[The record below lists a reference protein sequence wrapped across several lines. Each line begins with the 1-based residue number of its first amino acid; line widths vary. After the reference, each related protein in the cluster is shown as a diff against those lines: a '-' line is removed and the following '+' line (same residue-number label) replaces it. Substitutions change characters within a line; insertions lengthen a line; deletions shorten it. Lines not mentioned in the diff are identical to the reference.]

1 MKYFFMFLFFFL
13 LQNCSKPKSVFIC
26 GDHVCINKTEAEQ
39 YFEENLSIEVKIIN
53 KRSKKNIDLVELN
66 LKDDSAKKKEISVSP
81 KSKTRSHI
89 KILTNQEVKKI
100 KKKINEKKKN
110 KSSLLEPDNKKKSAK
125 KNNKKIVKKTIS
137 KKINNNN
144 KLLEKKN
151 MNKKVKKIQD
161 YKDNVN
167 KQQNQVIDVCKIVKK
182 CNIDEISKYLINQG
196 QKRKFPDITTRQ

>member
-1 MKYFFMFLFFFL
+1 
-13 LQNCSKPKSVFIC
+13 
-26 GDHVCINKTEAEQ
+26 
-39 YFEENLSIEVKIIN
+39 
-53 KRSKKNIDLVELN
+53 
-66 LKDDSAKKKEISVSP
+66 
-81 KSKTRSHI
+81 
-89 KILTNQEVKKI
+89 LTNQEVKKI

-110 KSSLLEPDNKKKSAK
+110 KSLLLEPDNKKKSVK
-125 KNNKKIVKKTIS
+125 KNNKKIVKKTIG
-137 KKINNNN
+137 KKIKNNN

-182 CNIDEISKYLINQG
+182 CNINEISKYLINQG